1 MSTST
6 NCSTTRDRQL
16 TAECCS
22 IPKTEERGITRAQL
36 REVYALVEQES
47 AGWCAAEQHPE
58 SGEWRLGGKLLDLP
72 PECIN
77 LYHVND
83 NLIKLKTEPF
93 KCSYVELVSTAAQPP
108 LWFVSQ

>member
-1 MSTST
+1 MFVGRNSFDDWILAIDSASAITFG
-6 NCSTTRDRQL
+6 QP
-16 TAECCS
+16 CC

-36 REVYALVEQES
+36 REVYALVVQES
-47 AGWCAAEQHPE
+47 AGWRAAE
-58 SGEWRLGGKLLDLP
+58 WLGGELLDLP